1 MVNRLPRLPIL
12 LLPLLVLLGL
22 SPDVANGTNRVAI
35 VLQSS
40 VAVATF
46 LRRGVLGSPAPP
58 RALANLGL
66 PLLLG
71 AAVGAGL
78 ASLLDPDWFRKI
90 LGLVLLMLG
99 VHGLSRIRH
108 RGGGDAGQ
116 SRPPY
121 SAPSRMI
128 ILCLVGVYAGFIQ
141 VGVGV
146 WLLILL
152 PGLVASDLLEA
163 NALKSL
169 LILLM
174 NGVALFVFMARGQ
187 VDWAA
192 AGWLSLGS
200 GIGAWVGARWA
211 SEVSEIGL
219 RWALV
224 IATVILGFRML
235 S

>member
-1 MVNRLPRLPIL
+1 MIGALALVTGLVSGFVNTVAGGGSALN
-12 LLPLLVLLGL
+12 LPLLVLLGL

-99 VHGLSRIRH
+99 VDGLSRIRH
-108 RGGGDAGQ
+108 RGGGDAGAW
-116 SRPPY
+116 R
-121 SAPSRMI
+121 
-128 ILCLVGVYAGFIQ
+128 
-141 VGVGV
+141 
-146 WLLILL
+146 
-152 PGLVASDLLEA
+152 AS
-163 NALKSL
+163 
-169 LILLM
+169 
-174 NGVALFVFMARGQ
+174 
-187 VDWAA
+187 
-192 AGWLSLGS
+192 
-200 GIGAWVGARWA
+200 
-211 SEVSEIGL
+211 
-219 RWALV
+219 
-224 IATVILGFRML
+224 
-235 S
+235 